1 MRLLDRLVT
10 LFSALL
16 MGALSLM
23 TLSNYIGGI
32 IGDAGRWLY
41 DNLMFSWV
49 TTFSLQ
55 IAIVMAIAYLIE
67 MSIRPR
73 KGDGRLLRRI
83 TESGDIFVTTRTIE
97 SFAKNM
103 AKEIEG
109 VRDVELTA
117 KSMPEGLELVMRVV
131 AQKDAVLPELTAKLE
146 NRIKEGLPAQSGFP
160 VKSVKTYIS
169 SSL

>member
-1 MRLLDRLVT
+1 MKLLDRFVT
-10 LFSALL
+10 FFAALL
-16 MGALSLM
+16 IGALSLM

-41 DNLMFSWV
+41 ENLMYSWV
-49 TTFSLQ
+49 STFIMQ
-55 IAIVMAIAYLIE
+55 VAIVMAIAYLLE
-67 MSIRPR
+67 MTIRPSR
-73 KGDGRLLRRI
+73 GAGRLLKRT

-97 SFAKNM
+97 SFARNM
-103 AKEIEG
+103 AREIEG
-109 VRDVELTA
+109 VQDVELTA
-117 KSMPEGLELVMRVV
+117 RSKPEGLELVMRVV
-131 AQKDAVLPELTAKLE
+131 AAKDAVLPELTAKLE